1 MSLLQRLCEVAEGQA
16 AEAAAAE
23 AAATATLVSLGG
35 RGPCQAPEA
44 AAAAAAAAGEHAR
57 CVDVEPAEAMEVEG
71 AAMEVEGSGAA
82 GTPMIA
88 ADAAMGSDAPCEQP
102 RLACSPPST
111 PTSSVPAPL
120 EEHFFSA
127 LTKLLDAHAL
137 HCVQRRPAA

>member
-35 RGPCQAPEA
+35 RGPCQAPGA

-57 CVDVEPAEAMEVEG
+57 SVDVEPAEAMEVEG

-102 RLACSPPST
+102 RLACSPPT
-111 PTSSVPAPL
+111 PLTPAPL

>member
-16 AEAAAAE
+16 AEAAA
-23 AAATATLVSLGG
+23 TATLVSLGG
-35 RGPCQAPEA
+35 RRPCQAPA

-57 CVDVEPAEAMEVEG
+57 SVDVEPAEAMEVEG

-82 GTPMIA
+82 GTPMLA

-102 RLACSPPST
+102 RLACSPPT
-111 PTSSVPAPL
+111 PLTPAPL